1 MSAFP
6 LITRTELET
15 ITSQPGIVLLDFW
28 QAGWA
33 PCRALEPRLER
44 FAGAHPGAF
53 KGYRIDVDT
62 EPALAAGFNVMS
74 IPTIVVLQ
82 DGHETS
88 RLDGLICDVDLHA
101 IIALHTGA

>member
-28 QAGWA
+28 QAGCA

-53 KGYRIDVDT
+53 KGYLPDRRRHRTGSCRRLQRHEHPDHRR
-62 EPALAAGFNVMS
+62 PARRARNL
-74 IPTIVVLQ
+74 PT
-82 DGHETS
+82 
-88 RLDGLICDVDLHA
+88 
-101 IIALHTGA
+101 